1 MSKKTTFNEIR
12 LDLTKHDRNKRR
24 INEIKF
30 VIIHYTN
37 LQSTLE
43 SLKHLCN
50 PFFKVSS
57 HYLISEN
64 GVIFNSPSKTY
75 ALALSSTDTL

>member
-50 PFFKVSS
+50 PFLK
-57 HYLISEN
+57 
-64 GVIFNSPSKTY
+64 
-75 ALALSSTDTL
+75 LAHII